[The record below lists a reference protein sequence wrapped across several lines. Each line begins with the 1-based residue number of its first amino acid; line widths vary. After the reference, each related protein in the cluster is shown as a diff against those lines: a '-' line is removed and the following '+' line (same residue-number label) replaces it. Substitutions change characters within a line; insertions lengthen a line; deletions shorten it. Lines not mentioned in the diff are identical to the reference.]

1 MCHSVAMDDDEP
13 HFESDSIPYQDTNDE
28 VSEEE
33 SWLSGQFWYLISGIL
48 FGVMANLLSRMWTTI
63 QGGGAAGAASG
74 LGVTTTSSAKYFS
87 HDNKMV
93 FVIRTDLQMGKGK
106 VAAQCAHAAIMCYK
120 RAAKE
125 TPQLLKQWELFGQ
138 TKVTVK
144 GENLQV
150 LDELESKA
158 KSMGMVT
165 AIVRDAGRTQVE
177 TGTPTVLGIG
187 PAPTTAINEV
197 TGHLKLY

>member
-1 MCHSVAMDDDEP
+1 MDDEEP
-13 HFESDSIPYQDTNDE
+13 HFDSDRTPYQDTIDDDAEEE
-28 VSEEE
+28 VSKEE
-33 SWLSGQFWYLISGIL
+33 SWLTGQFWYLISGLL
-48 FGVMANLLSRMWTTI
+48 FGVMANLLSRMWSTM
-63 QGGGAAGAASG
+63 QGGRGAASG
-74 LGVTTTSSAKYFS
+74 GAAVPTTTSSAKYFS

-144 GENLQV
+144 GESMQV
-150 LDELESKA
+150 LNELESKA

-177 TGTPTVLGIG
+177 TGTFTVLGIG